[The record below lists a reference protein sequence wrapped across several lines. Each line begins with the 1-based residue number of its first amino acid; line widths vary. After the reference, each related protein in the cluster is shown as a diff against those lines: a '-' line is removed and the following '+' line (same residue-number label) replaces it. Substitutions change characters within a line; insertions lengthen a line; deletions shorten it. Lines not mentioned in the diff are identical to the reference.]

1 MIRIAI
7 LDDSDT
13 DRKLMEYVTKRYF
26 AGRGVPCDVRAF
38 SRWQTLFAELSE
50 ETYYDIFL
58 LDMELPEKTGLQVAK
73 EIRRHY
79 LEPAI
84 VYVTNYVQYA
94 MEAFE
99 VNAFRYIPK
108 RLLREKLPAAYDVLL
123 PEMEQLDQRSYIVEK
138 ESGIERILYRNLFYI
153 RKEGKYVVLFHR
165 GGSSRERKTLKEI
178 YGELNAEEFFYVD
191 KSYVVNVQHVLS
203 CRQGELEMRNG
214 DVLPVSRPR
223 HREVREK
230 IMNYWKGYK

>member
-26 AGRGVPCDVRAF
+26 AGRGVPCDVRSF

-79 LEPAI
+79 VPLGEKVRQLEEKGALDRNKAWELIGEYVDLILSI
-84 VYVTNYVQYA
+84 VAN
-94 MEAFE
+94 MEDPDTLSLLFHE
-99 VNAFRYIPK
+99 QNQ
-108 RLLREKLPAAYDVLL
+108 RLFSDFPITRV
-123 PEMEQLDQRSYIVEK
+123 ICK
-138 ESGIERILYRNLFYI
+138 EAERILQTLLLAFWEGGDAQTGAAVSRVINGSLITLGEHPMFI
-153 RKEGKYVVLFHR
+153 RRSLGLEDD
-165 GGSSRERKTLKEI
+165 
-178 YGELNAEEFFYVD
+178 A
-191 KSYVVNVQHVLS
+191 VLS
-203 CRQGELEMRNG
+203 E
-214 DVLPVSRPR
+214 DVIAIIRSYTLSSIRSYRPDAAAAFTPLP
-223 HREVREK
+223 
-230 IMNYWKGYK
+230 